1 VSAERLRETVL
12 ATLERIKEGF
22 TMAVDGI
29 DQLIQ
34 LHKEGAT
41 SVTIT
46 EEELSALPWIQHKSG
61 DAEWTFSKPRE
72 DDPEDIKVLRAKL
85 ADHLNAKGKGPR
97 KAVFIGKWRI
107 SFSGDDNQFF
117 RRSPVKR

>member
-34 LHKEGAT
+34 LHKEGAS

-46 EEELSALPWIQHKSG
+46 DEEVSALPWIQYKSG

-85 ADHLNAKGKGPR
+85 ADYLNAKGKGPP
-97 KAVFIGKWRI
+97 
-107 SFSGDDNQFF
+107 SGDGWK
-117 RRSPVKR
+117 RRVRNER